1 MSFSFLKCA
10 AFAVSAAVLSAAA
23 APAAVVYTDG
33 ATNPNGAYRGPE
45 TLTVN
50 FNAAGGASALSFDLF
65 GAQSVDGFGNGYDD
79 LFSVALNGVTVF
91 EGYFNLGGGGSDS
104 VITNTLGWAW
114 SAVTSGPWT
123 GGTATVSGFANLLA
137 GANTFSV
144 TFAAVGPY
152 NGGNQ
157 GTGDESWALNNLDVS
172 SVSPVPLPAAAP
184 LLMAAIGGLG
194 FASRRRAKRKSA

>member
-1 MSFSFLKCA
+1 MSAS
-10 AFAVSAAVLSAAA
+10 VLSAAV
-23 APAAVVYTDG
+23 APAAVIYTDG
-33 ATNPNGAYRGPE
+33 ATKPNGAYRGPE

-50 FNAAGGASALSFDLF
+50 FSAAGGSTALSFDLF
-65 GAQSVDGFGNGYDD
+65 GAQSVDDFGNGYDD

-114 SAVTSGPWT
+114 TAVSGGSWN
-123 GGTATVSGFANLLA
+123 GGTVAVSGLANLVA
-137 GANTFSV
+137 GANSFAV
-144 TFAAVGPY
+144 TYNPVGPY

-172 SVSPVPLPAAAP
+172 AVSPVPLPAAAP
-184 LLMAAIGGLG
+184 LLLAAIGSLG
-194 FASRRRAKRKSA
+194 FASRRSRKRKSA

>member
-1 MSFSFLKCA
+1 MSYSFLKGA

-23 APAAVVYTDG
+23 VQASVIYTDG
-33 ATNPNGAYRGPE
+33 ASNPNGAYRGPE

-50 FNAAGGASALSFDLF
+50 FNADGGTTALSFDLF

-91 EGYFNLGGGGSDS
+91 EGYFNLGGGGNDS
-104 VITNTLGWAW
+104 VVTNTLGWAW
-114 SAVTSGPWT
+114 SAVTSGAWT

-137 GANTFSV
+137 GANTFAV
-144 TFAAVGPY
+144 TFNPVGPY

-172 SVSPVPLPAAAP
+172 AVSPVPLPAAAP
-184 LLMAAIGGLG
+184 LLLAAVGGLG
-194 FASRRRAKRKSA
+194 FASRRRSKRKSA